1 MKLDRCCFGVGLCCV
16 GAVLSWF
23 VAARV
28 SVAAEPTNTTD
39 QRPAN
44 GRVPTISLQ
53 RKTVPKRSASQPT
66 IRAEATRVLG
76 SRMEVK
82 PMSPQ
87 AIEADR
93 FQRIAWNFARD
104 GWYKSARRAFGQ
116 AIDRDPEAAIG
127 YRKRANF
134 LVTCPDER
142 VRNGQQAVK
151 DAQQAIKL
159 AKNNKAFYFFT
170 LAAALAEAGNADEAV
185 RWQTKAYATDQNKP
199 YHRLIAHY
207 RAGKTYRESL
217 SADGRRRPYNPPASL
232 LAMDVR
238 EEPFVA
244 LTRVEIQASDAV
256 SRSSPTLRSPVIRKS
271 ASPVIGRAT
280 SEVPT
285 IKAEVPTIKAT
296 PRSIPRTKSTRKR
309 TNATKARA
317 TGAAI
322 SSPSFASQ
330 PTLFVRK
337 PSSARRT
344 PKKPPLKRATR
355 TDEPRI
361 DIAAADIPDALRTPP
376 AIDFSELPEFSK
388 PPEGLEL
395 EVRQSG
401 DTLTSE
407 GRYAQ
412 AMRNYNATI
421 RYYSGM
427 KNSDLL
433 KFDLITKLAENL
445 NGRALLRAAC
455 PDAKFRD
462 GALAIADA
470 TKACER
476 AKWKNANYLA
486 TLAAAHAEAGDF
498 AKAIHWQNKA
508 LDLSTN
514 SEKTRRTVVLKGYH
528 AKKPLR
534 LEKPTK

>member
-1 MKLDRCCFGVGLCCV
+1 MKLARLCSAGRLCHIV
-16 GAVLSWF
+16 AVLWWSAATGST
-23 VAARV
+23 VAE
-28 SVAAEPTNTTD
+28 EPKQDTNPSP
-39 QRPAN
+39 PATSDA
-44 GRVPTISLQ
+44 VPALSLQ
-53 RKTVPKRSASQPT
+53 KKTIPRQETTTP
-66 IRAEATRVLG
+66 ILPAEATRVIGPVAELKPL
-76 SRMEVK
+76 SPEAVK
-82 PMSPQ
+82 AQ
-87 AIEADR
+87 R
-93 FQRIAWNFARD
+93 YRRIAWEFARE

-127 YRKRANF
+127 YRKRASY

-232 LAMDVR
+232 LVMDVR

-244 LTRVEIQASDAV
+244 LTRFEVQASGAV
-256 SRSSPTLRSPVIRKS
+256 PRSSPTLRGPVVRVS
-271 ASPVIGRAT
+271 ASSVIGRVA
-280 SEVPT
+280 
-285 IKAEVPTIKAT
+285 ADVPTIKAT
-296 PRSIPRTKSTRKR
+296 PIKLLRKNSGIEPTPLADISATIPRAGT
-309 TNATKARA
+309 
-317 TGAAI
+317 
-322 SSPSFASQ
+322 
-330 PTLFVRK
+330 V
-337 PSSARRT
+337 
-344 PKKPPLKRATR
+344 
-355 TDEPRI
+355 E
-361 DIAAADIPDALRTPP
+361 IPDALRTAP
-376 AIDFSELPEFSK
+376 AIDFSELPEFPK

-395 EVRQSG
+395 EVRQNG
-401 DTLTSE
+401 DALTSE

-433 KFDLITKLAENL
+433 KFDLITKLTENL

-476 AKWKNANYLA
+476 AQWKNAEYLA